1 MSTIDAASLM
11 AQMQSLS
18 AQAAGK
24 KAAMSATGVNQI
36 AGQLAGQIGNQ
47 SQNQSANVFADLLK
61 QSVNGVNNTQS
72 QAGQLKQSFE
82 QGAPDVSLDRVMVAV
97 QKADISFK
105 AMSQVRNKLV
115 TAYKD
120 IMNTHV

>member
-24 KAAMSATGVNQI
+24 KMAMPAAAPSMNGA
-36 AGQLAGQIGNQ
+36 
-47 SQNQSANVFADLLK
+47 QNPSEPTNGFADLLK
-61 QSVNGVNNTQS
+61 QSVNGVNNVQA
-72 QAGQLKQSFE
+72 QAGQMKQSFE
-82 QGAPDVSLDRVMVAV
+82 QGDPDVSLDRVMVAV

-105 AMSQVRNKLV
+105 AMSQVRTKLV